1 MEEHS
6 VVAKCHPVALFDRRR
21 ARQSEFATT
30 GARGDQSSALPV
42 ATGTHRGCLLQA
54 RGRRGVGDVLGF
66 DMTVAS
72 RFGRE
77 EPHDAMIGQ
86 RPDRIHERI
95 DEIAVVLAPPDEDH
109 VHDIV
114 VVLIDEFDALGRHK
128 CLAQL
133 SVGVAVSPDLPDD
146 GTGRD
151 AQGAEE
157 RRSFAAHGRLLTR
170 RPTGVVQRTT
180 GPSAT
185 NSGVL
190 MSAMCPTDLPDWA
203 AWPSRGPL
211 GSPTRA

>member
-1 MEEHS
+1 
-6 VVAKCHPVALFDRRR
+6 
-21 ARQSEFATT
+21 
-30 GARGDQSSALPV
+30 
-42 ATGTHRGCLLQA
+42 
-54 RGRRGVGDVLGF
+54 
-66 DMTVAS
+66 
-72 RFGRE
+72 
-77 EPHDAMIGQ
+77 MIGQ

-114 VVLIDEFDALGRHK
+114 VVLIDEFDALGRPK
-128 CLAQL
+128 RLAQL
-133 SVGVAVSPDLPDD
+133 SIGVAISPDFPDD

-180 GPSAT
+180 GSSAT
-185 NSGVL
+185 NSGVFVT
-190 MSAMCPTDLPDWA
+190 AMCPAYHPDGA

-211 GSPTRA
+211 GSLIRA